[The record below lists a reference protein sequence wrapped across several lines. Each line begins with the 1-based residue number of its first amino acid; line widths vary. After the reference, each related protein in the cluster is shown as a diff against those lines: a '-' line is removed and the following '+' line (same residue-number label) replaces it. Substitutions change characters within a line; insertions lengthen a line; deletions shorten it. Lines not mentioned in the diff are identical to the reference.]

1 MSATNS
7 TTNYNLPIFIAS
19 DSPKWLVDWNGAMN
33 TIDSA
38 INTVATAASGAAGD
52 ITTLQSDLQT
62 LSGTV
67 TTQGTSI
74 STLTSSLSTLTGT
87 VNTITSLIG
96 NGEPTTTDKTI
107 IGAINEL
114 HADIQQIVISVDAE
128 DISYNNTT
136 SGLIATNVQS
146 AIDELENSISNI
158 DTSALKGLLII
169 GNSYV
174 EQGCTD
180 KIADMF
186 QNVYQKL
193 AGGTGFA
200 TYTDHATDF
209 EDQLDAAI
217 SDSSIINNNVT
228 HIIFVSAMGD
238 TRAIVEHGVD
248 TYRASLNSTLAS
260 MKTKIATSFPNC
272 KNAMVTFAECRN
284 VASFTGNS
292 YAALFR
298 VHKAFKD
305 YCAAND
311 FWYMG
316 WSGFNNMFNSS
327 GFEADHYHPNAAGA
341 SIIGQFIKD
350 SFQGTA
356 EYREFY
362 SQKSGATI
370 GYTADSTSTVQTKLT
385 PDTASI
391 YIRNI
396 TGSGAVTIAANG
408 TFLDLTQLPIPVPA
422 PEGSID
428 IIADL
433 RDFQPP
439 FTNKDTLRLTI
450 DNGSNGVAIL
460 KPTFNPTAST
470 MSSTVKCEALGRLC
484 YQI

>member
-7 TTNYNLPIFIAS
+7 TTHYNLPVFLGTDKPA
-19 DSPKWLVDWNGAMN
+19 WLVDWNGAMSS
-33 TIDSA
+33 IDSA
-38 INTVATAASGAAGD
+38 IYEAKQTADSASTAAAAVASDLSTLSTTVTGLGTD
-52 ITTLQSDLQT
+52 ITTISGSLTT
-62 LSGTV
+62 L
-67 TTQGTSI
+67 I
-74 STLTSSLSTLTGT
+74 GT

-107 IGAINEL
+107 IGAINEINAKIPEPGGAVA
-114 HADIQQIVISVDAE
+114 ADDVTYD
-128 DISYNNTT
+128 NTD
-136 SGLIATNVQS
+136 SGMTATNVQD

-174 EQGCTD
+174 EQGCTL

-186 QNVYQKL
+186 QHVYQKL
-193 AGGTGFA
+193 AGGTGFS

-217 SDSSIINNNVT
+217 SDASIINANVT
-228 HIIFVSAMGD
+228 HILFVSAMGD
-238 TRAIVEHGVD
+238 TRAIVEHGTD

-298 VHKAFKD
+298 IHKAFKD
-305 YCAAND
+305 YCAKND

-316 WSGFNNMFNSS
+316 WSGFNNMFNGS
-327 GFEADHYHPNAAGA
+327 GYEADNYHPNSAGA

-350 SFQGTA
+350 SFQGNA

-362 SQKSGATI
+362 SQKSGANI
-370 GYTADSTSTVQTKLT
+370 GYTADTTTTVQTKLT

-396 TGSGAVTIAANG
+396 AGSGSVTLVANG

-439 FTNKDTLRLTI
+439 FTAKDVLRLTI
-450 DNGSNGVAIL
+450 DNGSNGVAVL
-460 KPTFNPTAST
+460 KPTFNPTAAT
-470 MSSTVKCEALGRLC
+470 MTNTVKCEALGRLC